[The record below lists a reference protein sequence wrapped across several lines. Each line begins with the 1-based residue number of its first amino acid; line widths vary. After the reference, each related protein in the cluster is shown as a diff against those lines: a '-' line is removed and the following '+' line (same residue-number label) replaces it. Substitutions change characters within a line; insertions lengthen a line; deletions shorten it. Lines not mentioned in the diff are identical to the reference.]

1 MNLGSAHRLLIL
13 FSTFALLSFVS
24 GCGDEDDDIVAVR
37 DTEIRVSVVTTSN
50 ELDSGQTIGVKAVV
64 SGAGK
69 MGELTYSWRA
79 DAGSFG
85 DAAGDSTGWTAPDAP
100 GVYPLAVIVTDGE
113 KVGIGTADVAVA
125 TYLPA
130 ATPFYRGSQACAV
143 CHTNGP
149 GGDQFAGWQ
158 ETRHAHAI
166 ESLRAIGQDDNPV
179 CQGCH
184 TVGSYGLF
192 ADEDLDNGGYDE
204 TMVARL
210 EGVQCENCHGPGSEH
225 PSPRMASV
233 ADSLAVEVCAGC
245 HNGSHHPTYDEWL
258 SSAHG
263 SGTIASAATRAS
275 CAKCHNG
282 TEGPRY
288 LDNPS
293 TYVAPSANPTEVVAH
308 TCPTCHDPH
317 SAENPGQL
325 RNASVMP
332 AVLPNAVVVEAAG
345 AGRLC
350 INCHNGRRTDTDVA
364 GQITN
369 GAAHM
374 GPHHSVQ
381 GDMLAGVNAY
391 EQVNPSFT
399 FASSKH
405 LLVEDGCVHCH
416 THRHAADPLSGNEQ
430 FTGHTFEPTV
440 EACQECHGPLQ
451 DFIDIIAK
459 QDFDG
464 NGLVQGVQIEVAGL
478 MELLKETIIVN
489 SNSPENEQ
497 LLRDAFDD
505 NVGLATVTTIA
516 QREAAYNLLF
526 VEFDGSSGVHNTTYA
541 VQLLQQSILRLDPN
555 ALPSAAYI
563 VQRYEEN

>member
-1 MNLGSAHRLLIL
+1 MNQAFAHRLLIL
-13 FSTFALLSFVS
+13 LSMVALLWFVS
-24 GCGDEDDDIVAVR
+24 GCGDEDDDPASVQ
-37 DTEIRVSVVTTSN
+37 DTGIRVSVVTTSN
-50 ELDSGQTIGVKAVV
+50 QLDSGQVVGVKAVV
-64 SGAGK
+64 TGASK
-69 MGELTYSWRA
+69 AGELAYSWIA

-85 DAAGDSTGWTAPDAP
+85 DAESDSTDWTAPDAP
-100 GVYPLAVIVTDGE
+100 GVYALSVIVNDGE
-113 KVGIGTADVAVA
+113 KVGIGKADVGVA

-130 ATPFYRGSQACAV
+130 EAPFYRGAQACAV

-149 GGDQFAGWQ
+149 GGDQFASWEG
-158 ETRHAHAI
+158 TRHAGAMQT
-166 ESLRAIGQDDNPV
+166 LRDIGQDGNAV

-192 ADEDLDNGGYDE
+192 ADPLLDNGGYDE

-225 PSPRMASV
+225 PAPGFASV
-233 ADSLAVEVCAGC
+233 ADTLAVEVCAGC

-288 LDNPS
+288 LDDPVA
-293 TYVAPSANPTEVVAH
+293 YVAPSANPTEVVAH
-308 TCPTCHDPH
+308 TCVTCHDPH

-325 RNASVMP
+325 RNASVMD
-332 AVLPNAVVVEAAG
+332 AVLPNAVIVEAAG

-350 INCHNGRRTDTDVA
+350 MNCHNGRRTDTDVS
-364 GQITN
+364 GQVLN
-369 GAAHM
+369 GNAHM

-391 EQVNPSFT
+391 EQINPNFS

-416 THRHAADPLSGNEQ
+416 THRHEADPLSGNEQ

-440 EACQECHGPLQ
+440 EACQECHGPIQ
-451 DFIDIIAK
+451 DFSDIIAK
-459 QDFDG
+459 QDYDG
-464 NGLVQGVQIEVAGL
+464 NGLVQGVQVEVAGL
-478 MELLKETIIVN
+478 KELLREIIIVN
-489 SNSPENEQ
+489 STSPENEQ
-497 LLRDAFDD
+497 LLRDSFDD
-505 NVGLATVTTIA
+505 NVGVATITTIA
-516 QREAAYNLLF
+516 QRAAAYNLLY
-526 VEFDGSSGVHNTTYA
+526 VDFDGSNGVHNTTYA
-541 VQLLQQSILRLDPN
+541 VQLLQQSVLSLDPN
-555 ALPSAAYI
+555 GLPSAAYI
-563 VQRYEEN
+563 VRRYEEN